1 MRELTKS
8 SRTIY
13 DGRVVRLELLD
24 VELEDGRPAFREIVR
39 HARAVAVLAREPD
52 GRFLF
57 VRQFRKAMESLC
69 LELVAGLNE
78 PGEDPDVAV
87 RRELREETGA
97 EAVRLVHLG
106 EVWASPG
113 YVDEKID
120 LYYAECAA
128 QRGARSLDEDERLEV
143 VPLTSAE
150 IEALIRDNTL
160 RDAKTLAAWAL
171 YRIKV
176 AADGSH

>member
-1 MRELTKS
+1 MHERTTR
-8 SRTIY
+8 SRTVY

-39 HARAVAVLAREPD
+39 HARAVAALARLPD

-57 VRQFRKAMESLC
+57 VRQFRKPMEELV

-78 PGEDPDVAV
+78 PDEAPESAV
-87 RRELREETGA
+87 RRELLEETGH

-106 EVWASPG
+106 EVYASPG

-120 LYYAECAA
+120 LYYAEC
-128 QRGARSLDEDERLEV
+128 GADRRERSLDEDERLEV
-143 VPLTSAE
+143 VPLGADE
-150 IEALIRDNTL
+150 IEAMIRDNRL
-160 RDAKTLAAWAL
+160 RDAKTLAAWSL
-171 YRIKV
+171 YRMKV
-176 AADGSH
+176 APDGSH